1 MIKVDPAAARQR
13 ITDVNDG
20 TLAVAGFAEGL
31 IGSGMA
37 TLEVFGI
44 IAISAVAGA
53 VSVAGARLAE
63 VSATREAEQ
72 ELIAEE
78 RRLLALSPEEEIA
91 ELAEHYEAKGV
102 SPETA
107 RQVALELSSADA
119 LSAQLETEYGILEPT
134 QPGQSVREAAW
145 SGLSFLLGATLPVL
159 IARFYPG
166 ERLDEFILVAVLVS
180 LGITAVA
187 LARLGHTRI
196 FRTLLRSVV
205 IGLTSLGASYLVGR
219 MLA

>member
-1 MIKVDPAAARQR
+1 MASVDPAVARQR

-20 TLAVAGFAEGL
+20 ILAVAGFAEGL
-31 IGSGMA
+31 IGSGLA
-37 TLEVFGI
+37 TRDVFGI

-72 ELIAEE
+72 ELVAEE

-91 ELAEHYEAKGV
+91 ELVEHYRSKGV
-102 SPETA
+102 TPETA

-119 LSAQLETEYGILEPT
+119 LSAHLETEYGIRELT
-134 QPGQSVREAAW
+134 QPGQPAREAAW
-145 SGLSFLLGATLPVL
+145 SGLSFLLGAGLPVL

-166 ERLDEFILVAVLVS
+166 EWLDEFILAAVVLS
-180 LGITAVA
+180 LAVTAVA

-196 FRTLLRSVV
+196 LRTLLRSLA